1 MKKNFLFLFLSL
13 TAFAQKTTELF
24 NSSKLGESRELTI
37 RVPASYEKDP
47 TQKYPLLILLD
58 GDYLFDPFSGALSY
72 GTYWGD
78 LPETII
84 VGISQNK
91 NDERF
96 ADCGVDENTGL
107 PSGKGAKFFEF
118 IGGELLPYIEKKYR
132 IAPLRII
139 AGHDVTAGFINFFLY
154 KDEPLFNAYIS
165 LSPELATDMENRI
178 PDRISKFKQPIFYY
192 QSTADGDVKKMVESI
207 QKLDEN
213 FKQVSNPAIKYKYDD
228 FKGASH
234 YSLVLYSIPDALYF
248 FFESYKPISSTEYTD
263 VISKLPDGYTK
274 YLTDKYDV
282 ITKTLGLKIPIRV
295 NDFKAIEAAILQN
308 KAYQELDKLSD
319 VARKNYPKAMLADYE
334 LGLMYEK
341 QGDMKRAAKSY
352 QNAFQMNEIGDL
364 TKEMMLQKSNDMK
377 ALTPKK

>member
-1 MKKNFLFLFLSL
+1 
-13 TAFAQKTTELF
+13 
-24 NSSKLGESRELTI
+24 
-37 RVPASYEKDP
+37 
-47 TQKYPLLILLD
+47 
-58 GDYLFDPFSGALSY
+58 
-72 GTYWGD
+72 
-78 LPETII
+78 
-84 VGISQNK
+84 
-91 NDERF
+91 
-96 ADCGVDENTGL
+96 
-107 PSGKGAKFFEF
+107 
-118 IGGELLPYIEKKYR
+118 
-132 IAPLRII
+132 
-139 AGHDVTAGFINFFLY
+139 
-154 KDEPLFNAYIS
+154 
-165 LSPELATDMENRI
+165 
-178 PDRISKFKQPIFYY
+178 
-192 QSTADGDVKKMVESI
+192 MV
-207 QKLDEN
+207 KLDEN